1 MDKKLIMGVLLASG
15 ALVACSTDGNRACTA
30 KNQDSRVETYQG
42 VLPSADAAGIRYV
55 LTLEYDSADGGDYHL
70 TRQYLDGNNK
80 VIQNYEADGD
90 FTVMRVR
97 PNGEEGE
104 FLKLE
109 PDHVSQAADR
119 PADVLY
125 FIRDSDTAL
134 TLVGPNLQRAMS
146 GLNYT
151 ITSTSRIS
159 ASRG

>member
-1 MDKKLIMGVLLASG
+1 M
-15 ALVACSTDGNRACTA
+15 
-30 KNQDSRVETYQG
+30 
-42 VLPSADAAGIRYV
+42 LPSADAAGIRYV

-80 VIQNYEADGD
+80 VIQSYETDGD
-90 FTVMRVR
+90 FRVMRVR

-109 PDHVSQAADR
+109 PDHVSQAADS

-125 FIRDSDTAL
+125 FMRDSGTAL
-134 TLVGPNLQRAMS
+134 TLVGPNLQRAVS

-151 ITSTSRIS
+151 ITSTSRAT
-159 ASRG
+159 ASCD

>member
-15 ALVACSTDGNRACTA
+15 ALVACSTGGNRACTA

-42 VLPSADAAGIRYV
+42 VLPSADTAGIRYV

-80 VIQNYEADGD
+80 AIHNYESDGD
-90 FTVMRVR
+90 FTVMRAC
-97 PNGEEGE
+97 PNGEEEE
-104 FLKLE
+104 FLKLQ

-125 FIRDSDTAL
+125 FLRDSDTAL
-134 TLVGPNLQRAMS
+134 TLVGPNLQRAVS

-151 ITSTSRIS
+151 ITSTSR
-159 ASRG
+159 G